1 MKLDFGI
8 LYNIQDDRLA
18 RVKLLNQMD
27 HSTCITTI
35 WHLIFRDVAVNQ
47 SIPKPVPVQNK
58 YTEIQ
63 THVCCDPM
71 CSQHAKIRVWRLID
85 DFVDTYGDGEITRVV
100 YDVQLAWCIL
110 TGEMGHPPRRKC
122 DKIYKRNVSSFRE
135 LSFKKLSWVFPVN
148 HSQQYKTTPP
158 SPAVS
163 LPFFK
168 LNRPSDGSKLSQN
181 RESWGKK
188 LQKEPAS
195 QANPF
200 NVNNSGRKWISK
212 YGFTL
217 LKEAD
222 SIRKICSSFWCR
234 DIPFVYRFECVT
246 VGPHVLPTQP
256 LQFEGTSIHTYACQL
271 SWTHVLTRGSSGQEL
286 CFIVPQWSNF
296 WHRKSTN
303 LTLTPKRLQ
312 KCVCCLF
319 VRMLVL
325 FLLTLRSDLVGAIS
339 PIH

>member
-135 LSFKKLSWVFPVN
+135 LSFKNLSWVFPVN

-246 VGPHVLPTQP
+246 VGPHVLPNATP
-256 LQFEGTSIHTYACQL
+256 AVWRHINSHLCLPAILNTCSHKGKLRAGIMFHCTSMIQFLASKKHKPDLNSKASAKMCLLSFCQD
-271 SWTHVLTRGSSGQEL
+271 VGPFSS
-286 CFIVPQWSNF
+286 
-296 WHRKSTN
+296 HST
-303 LTLTPKRLQ
+303 
-312 KCVCCLF
+312 
-319 VRMLVL
+319 
-325 FLLTLRSDLVGAIS
+325 
-339 PIH
+339 